1 MFAAL
6 RDLWNEYIDPK
17 GGFSIIFIEG
27 PLILPVVMAAFFYP
41 VQVLTGV
48 GIAAG
53 TALVVYE
60 SYVFWRRHH
69 HHPGA

>member
-17 GGFSIIFIEG
+17 GGFSIVLIEG
-27 PLILPVVMAAFFYP
+27 PLILPLAMAAFFYP
-41 VQVLTGV
+41 LQVLIGV
-48 GIAAG
+48 CIAAG
-53 TALVVYE
+53 AALVAYE

-69 HHPGA
+69 PRHGA